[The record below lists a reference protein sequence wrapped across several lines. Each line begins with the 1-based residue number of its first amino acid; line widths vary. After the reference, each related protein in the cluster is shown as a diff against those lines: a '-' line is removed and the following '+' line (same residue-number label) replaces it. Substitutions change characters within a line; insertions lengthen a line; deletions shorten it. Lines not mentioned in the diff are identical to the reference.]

1 MGTFREYCV
10 ELMET
15 AKGFRAKAV
24 GTEEGDA
31 KQAYLRAALLHA
43 FSFLEAHLNYL
54 AEHFEHSRIYSVNE
68 KGVLLERDVIFELG
82 EFSLSTRSK
91 FSRMTDRIELLL
103 GKGTAAQP
111 VEKSTWFSPLKDSI
125 KVRNALVHPREAHVL
140 TDKQLDDAMKA
151 IMTCV
156 DALYRAALGKSL
168 PYAKKGLDG
177 GLSV

>member
-1 MGTFREYCV
+1 MSTFGDYCV

-15 AKGFRAKAV
+15 AKGYRAKAA
-24 GTEEGDA
+24 GAEEADA

-54 AEHFEHSRIYSVNE
+54 AEHFEHSAIYSVNE
-68 KGVLLERDVIFELG
+68 KGVLLERDVTFERG
-82 EFSLSTRSK
+82 VFALSARSK

-111 VEKSTWFSPLKDSI
+111 VGKDAWFSPLKDSI

-151 IMTCV
+151 ILTCV
-156 DALYRAALGKSL
+156 DALYRAALGKPL
-168 PYAKKGLDG
+168 PYAKKGLEG
-177 GLSV
+177 GLPV

>member
-1 MGTFREYCV
+1 MDTFGDYCV

-15 AKGFRAKAV
+15 AKGFRAKAA
-24 GTEEGDA
+24 GAEEDDT

-54 AEHFEHSRIYSVNE
+54 AEHFEHSVIYSVNE
-68 KGVLLERDVIFELG
+68 KGVLLEREVTFERGVFALT
-82 EFSLSTRSK
+82 TRSK

-103 GKGTAAQP
+103 GKGTATQP
-111 VEKSTWFSPLKDSI
+111 VEKNTWFSPLKDSI

-140 TDKQLDDAMKA
+140 TDKQLDDAMIA
-151 IMTCV
+151 ILTCV
-156 DALYRAALGKSL
+156 DALYRAALAKPL

-177 GLSV
+177 GLPV